1 MGAEKNYENQIK
13 RYLKEKGCWYVKFM
27 GTAFTKAGTPDLLC
41 CINGRF
47 VAIEV
52 KSNTG
57 KPSELQKYNIEQ
69 IHNSGGIALVSYPND
84 WIHLKQLIDM
94 VLENKE
100 V

>member
-1 MGAEKNYENQIK
+1 MGQEKFYENKIK
-13 RYLKEKGCWYVKFM
+13 RYLKEKGCWYVKFF
-27 GTAFTKAGTPDLLC
+27 GNSFTKSGIPDLLC
-41 CINGRF
+41 CINGKF

-52 KSNTG
+52 KSNSG

-94 VLENKE
+94 ILENKE